1 VMAAATL
8 IREFRLALR
17 TLVRAPGYA
26 AVAILTLALGI
37 GATVAMFAVVNG
49 VLLKPLP
56 YASPDRLVRVYHAS
70 PEHGVRDGAV
80 SPADFSDLRAAS
92 RTTDAMAAYWG
103 GLYPL
108 TGRGDPIEVH
118 AAFVTEDFF
127 DVLGVPV
134 RHGRPLLA
142 DDLRAA
148 TPVAVISE
156 RLWRTRFDAD
166 PGVIGD
172 RLELRD
178 HSLTIVGVA
187 SAALRFPIPAND
199 VWLPQTLIT
208 ADSHGPQDDRG
219 NRYLEVVARLA
230 PGATLDAAQVE
241 LDGIAARLASDHP
254 GSNRDWTGA
263 EVRAL
268 RDVVIG
274 NVDRTLLLM
283 FAVVGFVLLIGC
295 ANLANLMLA
304 RASGRTREIAVRT
317 ALGASRR
324 RIAGLFA
331 TEALVLALGG
341 TAFGLAAAALAVEFC
356 ATLSAQTLPR
366 VEELR
371 IDGTVVGFAFAA
383 ALLTAAL
390 SGILPALRAAGLAPG
405 AGMRGRNA
413 LGGERSRARGALVVV
428 QVSLAVVLVVGAT
441 LMVRSFHAL
450 QSVDPGFDPSRVLTV
465 TMSLNLPGDLDGPGP
480 TAAYLQ
486 GRKEQL
492 VEEISALPGVVAVGS
507 VQRLPLAGAGE
518 PMELARP
525 DNATLTVR
533 SDARFVSPGYFAA
546 MGIPLRAGEVFAARP
561 TGDMPPVLISEATA
575 RRLWPGDD
583 PVGKTLKARFGEVVV
598 AGVVGDVRQLEL
610 ASAPEPAVY
619 MAEFYAPRLSTN
631 LVVRT
636 AGNPLTI
643 AGSVRAIVATTD
655 PSQVIRTTMTLE
667 QLLAETLARDRF
679 FTSLFAAFGLLALVL
694 AAVGIYGV
702 LAYAVGQRQ
711 QEIGVRM
718 ALGASAADVLRLVIA
733 SGMTWVG
740 AGVALGLLAA
750 FALSRLMSGLLYGV
764 TATDPATYVAV
775 PLLLGTVALAAA
787 WVPARR
793 ATRVDPMTVMR
804 SE

>member
-1 VMAAATL
+1 MAAATL
-8 IREFRLALR
+8 VREFRFAFRNLI
-17 TLVRAPGYA
+17 RAPGYA
-26 AVAILTLALGI
+26 AVAVLTLALGI

-56 YASPDRLVRVYHAS
+56 YASPDRLVRIYHAS

-80 SPADFSDLRAAS
+80 SPADFADLRAAS

-118 AAFVTEDFF
+118 ATFVTEDFF

-142 DDLRAA
+142 ADLRAA

-166 PGVIGD
+166 PGVVG
-172 RLELRD
+172 RPLELRD
-178 HSLTIVGVA
+178 RSYTIVGVA
-187 SAALRFPIPAND
+187 AAALRFPNPAND

-230 PGATLDAAQVE
+230 SGATFDAAQAE

-331 TEALVLALGG
+331 TEALVLALLGA
-341 TAFGLAAAALAVEFC
+341 AFGMVAAAVAIEFC
-356 ATLSAQTLPR
+356 AALSAQTLPR
-366 VEELR
+366 VEDLR

-405 AGMRGRNA
+405 AGLRGRNA

-428 QVSLAVVLVVGAT
+428 QVTLAVVLVVGAT

-465 TMSLNLPGDLDGPGP
+465 TMSLNLPADLDDPGP
-480 TAAYLQ
+480 TAAYLH

-518 PMELARP
+518 PMELTRP

-533 SDARFVSPGYFAA
+533 ADARFVSPGYFVA

-561 TGDMPPVLISEATA
+561 TGTTPVLISEATA
-575 RRLWPGDD
+575 QRLWPGDD
-583 PVGKTLKARFGEVVV
+583 AVGKTLRARFGEVVV

-610 ASAPEPAVY
+610 ASTPEPAVY
-619 MAEFYAPRLSTN
+619 MPEFYAPRLSTN

-636 AGNPLTI
+636 TGNPMAL
-643 AGSVRAIVATTD
+643 AGPVHAIVASID

-679 FTSLFAAFGLLALVL
+679 FTSLFAAFGVLALVL

-718 ALGASAADVLRLVIA
+718 ALGASAADVLRMVLA
-733 SGMTWVG
+733 SGMAWVG
-740 AGVALGLLAA
+740 AGVALGLVTA

-764 TATDPATYVAV
+764 TTSDPATYVAV
-775 PLLLGTVALAAA
+775 PALLGTVALAAA